1 MWPRAEV
8 ERVTRVT
15 RRVATRMAL
24 EVEEGLLIS
33 CPEFVH
39 FDGRRDRCKDCE
51 VKECVVDYRQGVSVG
66 QAVVNKYR

>member
-1 MWPRAEV
+1 
-8 ERVTRVT
+8 VT

-33 CPEFVH
+33 CPESVQ

-51 VKECVVDYRQGVSVG
+51 VKECVVDYRQG
-66 QAVVNKYR
+66 